1 MIFFALIGIALIV
14 MAVAN
19 EDYNQAVMIPFGL
32 VFIMTAI
39 LPNFAG
45 LPLLLDLTPGKMR
58 RLD

>member
-1 MIFFALIGIALIV
+1 MLNLSRIRRY
-14 MAVAN
+14 
-19 EDYNQAVMIPFGL
+19 YNQAVMIPFGL
-32 VFIMTAI
+32 VFIITAI

>member
-1 MIFFALIGIALIV
+1 MNGPITRLSHI
-14 MAVAN
+14 
-19 EDYNQAVMIPFGL
+19 GL